1 MDFNLNKSIEI
12 LERTP
17 AVLEQLLSGLS
28 DSWLHTNEGPDTWSP
43 FDVLGHLIHG
53 EKTDWIPRMEIILSS
68 NLDKH
73 FEPFDR
79 FAQMNSQKQRSL
91 AELLL
96 EFRTLREE
104 NIKVLKSK
112 KLQESDLQRTGIHPA
127 FGEVTLKQL
136 LATWTVHDLNHLTQ
150 ISRVMAGQYHAAV
163 GPWQAYLKIL
173 Q

>member
-1 MDFNLNKSIEI
+1 
-12 LERTP
+12 
-17 AVLEQLLSGLS
+17 
-28 DSWLHTNEGPDTWSP
+28 
-43 FDVLGHLIHG
+43 
-53 EKTDWIPRMEIILSS
+53 
-68 NLDKH
+68 
-73 FEPFDR
+73 
-79 FAQMNSQKQRSL
+79 MNSQKQRSL